1 MTRNYIFLFLFILL
15 ISSSLLI
22 GIAGPQGMVVN
33 RSIEKHLE
41 TRQHELD
48 VQRIK
53 LENLNHRMDEIWT
66 TGSLLDNA
74 RAIGYVQPGQTV
86 YFFFDEDGNPLPDHQ
101 EDSFTVELGAVA
113 EKTGQDPTKGLS
125 YFLIFLI
132 SIIFSLVLVILMHR
146 FFDGRRETVV
156 LKFNDESFRSQ
167 SNPER

>member
-41 TRQHELD
+41 TRQQELD

-53 LENLNHRMDEIWT
+53 LENLNNRMDDIWT
-66 TGSLLDNA
+66 IGSLLDNA

-86 YFFFDEDGNPLPDHQ
+86 YFFFDEEGNPLPDYQ
-101 EDSFTVELGAVA
+101 EDTFSVELGSVT
-113 EKTGQDPTKGLS
+113 EETVQDLAHGLS
-125 YFLIFLI
+125 FSLIFLI
-132 SIIFSLVLVILMHR
+132 SITFSLVLVILVHR
-146 FFDGRRETVV
+146 FFDSRRETVV
-156 LKFNDESFRSQ
+156 LKFNDESLRIPN
-167 SNPER
+167 NPER